1 MKAVYPQLCR
11 VQGHGKDFLKEGE
24 KGMTLCQA
32 EGVHKFLPPEYC
44 RLISL
49 KGLQRGKGGSQVPRT
64 PPSYPFGKEWLDP

>member
-32 EGVHKFLPPEYC
+32 EGVHKFLPPEY
-44 RLISL
+44 
-49 KGLQRGKGGSQVPRT
+49 KGEGGITGAQDS
-64 PPSYPFGKEWLDP
+64 S

>member
-32 EGVHKFLPPEYC
+32 EGVHKFLPTEYC
-44 RLISL
+44 RLIA
-49 KGLQRGKGGSQVPRT
+49 
-64 PPSYPFGKEWLDP
+64 